1 MGTLR
6 YARVLLLGS
15 QYAQWL
21 LDALSASVAYAYNPI
36 LYAVAQQ
43 TAKEVIAFLLG
54 SLPQVRRKR
63 EAETGDDSRCV
74 SRLGIFCNAVF
85 NAFARRP

>member
-1 MGTLR
+1 MPECFYRDPYMLKWLR
-6 YARVLLLGS
+6 
-15 QYAQWL
+15 
-21 LDALSASVAYAYNPI
+21 DALSASVAYAYNPI

-63 EAETGDDSRCV
+63 EVETGDDSRCV
-74 SRLGIFCNAVF
+74 SSLGNILQCRF
-85 NAFARRP
+85 